1 MGRRDRREYIGRHEK
16 PSSTRSCA
24 SRSAGSVAP
33 RPGMLARDGGGD
45 RGLLVGKELRRAADA
60 TREEAAVAVGGAMW
74 KRKWCVVCPLW

>member
-1 MGRRDRREYIGRHEK
+1 
-16 PSSTRSCA
+16 
-24 SRSAGSVAP
+24 
-33 RPGMLARDGGGD
+33 MLARDGGGD